1 MKTIAIVFG
10 GFSGE
15 RVVSQKSAQVV
26 AQSLPPH
33 KYRSFLVDVNRSQ
46 WFVSYDQQQLPI
58 NKDDFSFTLNG
69 QVIHF
74 DGVFSAIHG
83 TPGEDGILQGYF
95 DLLDIPYNNCGLLAS
110 SLSFNKAACN
120 AYLKSFGVKVAEAVH
135 VKLGASFDAEAI
147 VQKVGLPCFVKPND
161 GGSSIGVTKVR
172 DKDGIAGAIKLA
184 QADGVGALIERFL
197 PGTEVSCGCISLD
210 GVPKALAITEIVPA
224 NEFFDFDS
232 KYNNTKTQEITPARL
247 ESKVYEEIMRLT
259 ERIYDLLDCRG
270 MIRIDFMV
278 CEDGVYLIEPNT
290 TPGLSEASI
299 LPQQAT
305 YCGYQLSD
313 FFDLSLEEMFKARAF
328 KHRFSQENR

>member
-1 MKTIAIVFG
+1 LKTIAIVFG

-33 KYRSFLVDVNRSQ
+33 KYRPFLVDVNRSM
-46 WFVSYDQQQLPI
+46 WFVAYNGQELPI
-58 NKDDFSFTLNG
+58 NKDDFSFVLEG
-69 QVIHF
+69 QTIHF

-83 TPGEDGILQGYF
+83 TPGEDGILQGYL

-120 AYLKSFGVKVAEAVH
+120 AFLRSFGVRVAESVH
-135 VKLGASFDAEAI
+135 VKLGASFDADKI
-147 VQKVGLPCFVKPND
+147 VDQVGLPCFVKPND
-161 GGSSIGVTKVR
+161 GGSSIGVTKVNDR
-172 DKDGIAGAIKLA
+172 DGIAGAIKLA
-184 QADGVGALIERFL
+184 QTDGVDALIERFL
-197 PGTEVSCGCISLD
+197 PGTEVSCGCISVD
-210 GVPKALAITEIVPA
+210 REPKALAITEIVPA

-232 KYNNTKTQEITPARL
+232 KYNNEQTQEITPARL
-247 ESKVYEEIMRLT
+247 DAPVYDEIMRLT
-259 ERIYDLLDCRG
+259 ERIYALLDCRG
-270 MIRIDFMV
+270 MIRIDYMV

-299 LPQQAT
+299 LPQQAE

-313 FFDLSLEEMFKARAF
+313 FFDLSLEEMFKMRAF
-328 KHRFSQENR
+328 KQRFAEENQ